1 MMEEKINRMQELM
14 ELIKTENDAY
24 YLNDSPIVSD
34 REWDAQFDE
43 LASLEKETGIIFASS
58 PTQNVGGGVI
68 ESLKEVIHT
77 KPMLSADKT
86 KDPAKIGAFA
96 MKGNGPYAVSWKE
109 DGLTLVLRYNKGKLV
124 QGITRGDGTT
134 GEDVTHNLAAVLGV
148 PLVITYLEELE
159 VRGECVISWTDFNA
173 INNRVET
180 PYSHPRNLA
189 AGSIRLLTRKE
200 ARTRSLRFIAF
211 ELVAPMVDTVEESY
225 RFMAE
230 QGFSVVPHVIT
241 DDPVSVI
248 GSEEFNPKHYPFP
261 VDGLI
266 VEYNDKVFGRT
277 LGATGHHENC
287 RIAFKWEDETYKT
300 TFTGVR
306 IQPTRTGILSLTAM
320 FKPVRIDGATVRK
333 ATLHNVDIFESLK
346 LGIGDEIEV
355 YKANKIIPAV
365 AQNNT
370 KSGTFQ
376 LPDTCPCCGGKAEV
390 VKRVSTRYLVCLNE
404 DCPAKQVR
412 KFEHFCA
419 RTYMEIDGL
428 SGATLQALVD
438 AGCIKTYSD
447 IYHLARYKEVIE
459 SLDGFGKR
467 SYQKIIQAIET
478 SRKNVALSSFIA
490 AFGIPLVGRH
500 VGKIL
505 EKEFGTL
512 QALVN
517 AVDNNYDFT
526 AIDGLGPQK
535 AGNLV
540 NWLMDWKNRSL
551 MFDVAAEIQFK
562 AVPSPAADNPFKGK
576 TVVATGSFESFTRDG
591 INKKLEELGAKA
603 SGSVSKKTDYVIA
616 GPGAGSKLAKAQ
628 SLGVKVLT
636 EQEFLSMIN

>member
-1 MMEEKINRMQELM
+1 MEKKINRMQELM
-14 ELIKTENDAY
+14 ELIKAENDAY

-58 PTQNVGGGVI
+58 PTQNVGGAVI

-96 MKGNGPYAVSWKE
+96 KKGKGPYAVSWKE
-109 DGLTLVLRYNKGKLV
+109 DGLTLVLRYNKGKLI
-124 QGITRGDGTT
+124 QGITRGDGIA
-134 GEDVTHNLAAVLGV
+134 GEDVTHNLAAILGI
-148 PLVITYLEELE
+148 PLVITYLDELE
-159 VRGECVISWTDFNA
+159 VRGECIISWADFNA
-173 INNRVET
+173 INDRVET

-189 AGSIRLLTRKE
+189 AGSIRLLARKE

-211 ELVAPMVDTVEESY
+211 ELVTPMVNTVEESY

-248 GSEEFNPKHYPFP
+248 SSEEFNPEHYPFP

-266 VEYNDKVFGRT
+266 IEYNDKDFGRS

-287 RIAFKWEDETYKT
+287 RFAFKWEDETYKT
-300 TFTGVR
+300 VFTGVR
-306 IQPTRTGILSLTAM
+306 IRPTRTGILSLTAT
-320 FKPVRIDGATVRK
+320 FKPVRITGSNVQK
-333 ATLHNVDIFESLK
+333 ATLHNVDIFESMK
-346 LGIGDEIEV
+346 LGVGDEIEV
-355 YKANKIIPAV
+355 YKANKITPAI

-370 KSGTFQ
+370 RSGTFQ
-376 LPDTCPCCGGKAEV
+376 LPDACPCCGGRAEI

-428 SGATLQALVD
+428 SGATLRTLID
-438 AGCIKTYSD
+438 AGCVKTYSD
-447 IYHLARYKEVIE
+447 IYHLDRYKEVIE

-467 SYQKIIQAIET
+467 SYQKIIRAVEA
-478 SRKNVALSSFIA
+478 SRKDVALSSFIA

-500 VGKIL
+500 VGRIL

-535 AGNLV
+535 AGNLAS
-540 NWLMDWKNRSL
+540 WLMDWKNRGL

-562 AVPSPAADNPFKGK
+562 VAPSPAADNPFKGK

-603 SGSVSKKTDYVIA
+603 SGFVSKKTDYVIA
-616 GPGAGSKLAKAQ
+616 GPGAGSKLTKAQ

>member
-1 MMEEKINRMQELM
+1 
-14 ELIKTENDAY
+14 
-24 YLNDSPIVSD
+24 
-34 REWDAQFDE
+34 
-43 LASLEKETGIIFASS
+43 
-58 PTQNVGGGVI
+58 
-68 ESLKEVIHT
+68 
-77 KPMLSADKT
+77 
-86 KDPAKIGAFA
+86 
-96 MKGNGPYAVSWKE
+96 
-109 DGLTLVLRYNKGKLV
+109 
-124 QGITRGDGTT
+124 
-134 GEDVTHNLAAVLGV
+134 
-148 PLVITYLEELE
+148 
-159 VRGECVISWTDFNA
+159 
-173 INNRVET
+173 
-180 PYSHPRNLA
+180 
-189 AGSIRLLTRKE
+189 
-200 ARTRSLRFIAF
+200 
-211 ELVAPMVDTVEESY
+211 
-225 RFMAE
+225 
-230 QGFSVVPHVIT
+230 
-241 DDPVSVI
+241 
-248 GSEEFNPKHYPFP
+248 
-261 VDGLI
+261 
-266 VEYNDKVFGRT
+266 
-277 LGATGHHENC
+277 
-287 RIAFKWEDETYKT
+287 
-300 TFTGVR
+300 
-306 IQPTRTGILSLTAM
+306 M
-320 FKPVRIDGATVRK
+320 FKPVKIDGATVRK

-376 LPDTCPCCGGKAEV
+376 LPDICPCCGGKAEII
-390 VKRVSTRYLVCLNE
+390 KRVSTRYLVCLNE
-404 DCPAKQVR
+404 DCPAKQIR

-447 IYHLARYKEVIE
+447 IYHLDRYKEVIE
-459 SLDGFGKR
+459 DLDGFGKR
-467 SYQKIIQAIET
+467 SYQKIIQAVEA
-478 SRKNVALSSFIA
+478 SRKDVALSSFIA

-540 NWLMDWKNRSL
+540 SWLMDWKNRGL

-562 AVPSPAADNPFKGK
+562 VAPSPAADNPFKGK

-603 SGSVSKKTDYVIA
+603 SGSVSKKTDCVIA
-616 GPGAGSKLAKAQ
+616 GPGAGSKLTKAQ

>member
-68 ESLKEVIHT
+68 ESLKEVAHT

-86 KDPAKIGAFA
+86 KDLAKIGVFT
-96 MKGNGPYAVSWKE
+96 KRGKGPYAVSWKE
-109 DGLTLVLRYNKGKLV
+109 DGLTLVLRYKNGKLIL
-124 QGITRGDGTT
+124 GITRGDGAT
-134 GEDVTHNLAAVLGV
+134 GEDITHNLAAVLGV
-148 PLVITYLEELE
+148 PLVITYLDELE
-159 VRGECVISWTDFNA
+159 VRGECVISWSDFSA
-173 INNRVET
+173 INDRVES

-200 ARTRSLRFIAF
+200 ARARSLRFIAF
-211 ELVAPMVDTVEESY
+211 ELVTPMVDTVEESY

-376 LPDTCPCCGGKAEV
+376 LPDICPCCGGKAEII
-390 VKRVSTRYLVCLNE
+390 KRVSTRYLVCLNE
-404 DCPAKQVR
+404 DCPAKQIR

-447 IYHLARYKEVIE
+447 IYHLDRYKEVIE
-459 SLDGFGKR
+459 DLDGFGKR
-467 SYQKIIQAIET
+467 SYQKIIQAVEA
-478 SRKNVALSSFIA
+478 SRKDVALSSFIA

-540 NWLMDWKNRSL
+540 SWLMDWKNRGL

-562 AVPSPAADNPFKGK
+562 VAPSPAADNPFKGK

-603 SGSVSKKTDYVIA
+603 SGSVSKKTDCVIA
-616 GPGAGSKLAKAQ
+616 GPGAGSKLTKAQ